1 MDWSLI
7 LLSIVLLIVAYFLY
21 LYLTGSANTAVQNTY
36 MKTQLAPIPITN
48 YNSPTSNQCAYSFW
62 LFVNKLESVTTTVFT
77 LEEPSSVTPLPPPLL
92 SMMIDSSSKMQIGVG
107 ANTYVVT
114 ESFPLQKWE
123 RIDISFDNHT
133 MDVYL
138 SGKLLRSFKLP
149 KSVTPTTNAN
159 IKFGAIDAYI
169 SGFKRQSS
177 PMDPSTAWSAY
188 ISGNQS
194 FVGSMPKYGV
204 TVELTKDAVS
214 QKRVSLV

>member
-7 LLSIVLLIVAYFLY
+7 LLSIVLLIVAYFMY

-48 YNSPTSNQCAYSFW
+48 YSSPNSNQSAYSFW
-62 LFVNKLESVTTTVFT
+62 LFVNKLESNTTTVFT
-77 LEEPSSVTPLPPPLL
+77 LEEPSSATPPLL
-92 SMMIDSSSKMQIGVG
+92 SMVIDSSSKLQIGFG
-107 ANTYVVT
+107 PNTYVVT
-114 ESFPLQKWE
+114 ENFPLQKWE
-123 RIDISFDNHT
+123 RIDISFDNNT

-149 KSVTPTTNAN
+149 NKLTPSTNAN

-177 PMDPSTAWSAY
+177 AMDPSTAWSAY
-188 ISGNQS
+188 LAGNQS
-194 FVGSMPKYGV
+194 FVGSMPTYGV

-214 QKRVSLV
+214 QKRVNLI